1 WSAPAAR
8 ALAQF
13 DQLDATR
20 RQNEELH
27 TQLGEQ
33 RRRTAQQNRELT
45 HARRQV
51 TTLTSRTKA
60 LTRRAERAERRRAVR
75 AMDTL
80 GDLARTVLRRGG
92 PTSST
97 NLPTT
102 AGAPAGAPAGSPA
115 GSPAGAPAEPA
126 PDRPLLSVLIPVY
139 NVAAYLEEC
148 LTSVVNQTLKDLQII
163 LIDDGSTDA
172 SAEIAARF
180 AAQDERIQLIHQEHR
195 GLGAVRN
202 RGVRLARGAY
212 LTFLDSD
219 DTLPRGALR
228 ALVDSLEHSGAD
240 LAIGGIA
247 RIQPDGSYRTTQ
259 WVRDLHD
266 RDRHTSVAEEPA
278 LLRDYFT
285 WNKVYRTDFFT
296 RHGFRFREG
305 VLFEDQP
312 VITEILYRATA
323 IDVLAQTTYHYRIRP
338 DDSALTGTMD
348 TVANIHARHQALTL
362 TEQLLDELAVADK
375 IRQAW
380 LWTLAEY
387 HIPAYLKLTAQ
398 GGAEQYA
405 AVREM
410 MGDFLTT
417 DLVAD
422 LPGVSAAHRVL

>member
-1 WSAPAAR
+1 LQATARAQLNQQNAWWDQVAAAPHRPTATSEPPQHTAQLPARGTWSAPAAR

-126 PDRPLLSVLIPVY
+126 QDRPLLSVLIPVY

-180 AAQDERIQLIHQEHR
+180 AAQDERIQLIHQENR

-219 DTLPRGALR
+219 DTLPRDALR

-296 RHGFRFREG
+296 QHGFRFREG

-312 VITEILYRATA
+312 VITEILCRATA
-323 IDVLAQTTYHYRIRP
+323 IDVIARTTYHYRIR
-338 DDSALTGTMD
+338 
-348 TVANIHARHQALTL
+348 
-362 TEQLLDELAVADK
+362 AD
-375 IRQAW
+375 
-380 LWTLAEY
+380 
-387 HIPAYLKLTAQ
+387 
-398 GGAEQYA
+398 
-405 AVREM
+405 
-410 MGDFLTT
+410 
-417 DLVAD
+417 
-422 LPGVSAAHRVL
+422 

>member
-1 WSAPAAR
+1 
-8 ALAQF
+8 
-13 DQLDATR
+13 
-20 RQNEELH
+20 
-27 TQLGEQ
+27 EQ

-115 GSPAGAPAEPA
+115 GAPAEPA
-126 PDRPLLSVLIPVY
+126 QDRPLLSVLIPVY

-180 AAQDERIQLIHQEHR
+180 AAQDERIQLIHQENR

-219 DTLPRGALR
+219 DTLPRDALR

-240 LAIGGIA
+240 LAIGGI
-247 RIQPDGSYRTTQ
+247 
-259 WVRDLHD
+259 
-266 RDRHTSVAEEPA
+266 
-278 LLRDYFT
+278 
-285 WNKVYRTDFFT
+285 
-296 RHGFRFREG
+296 
-305 VLFEDQP
+305 
-312 VITEILYRATA
+312 
-323 IDVLAQTTYHYRIRP
+323 
-338 DDSALTGTMD
+338 
-348 TVANIHARHQALTL
+348 
-362 TEQLLDELAVADK
+362 
-375 IRQAW
+375 
-380 LWTLAEY
+380 
-387 HIPAYLKLTAQ
+387 
-398 GGAEQYA
+398 
-405 AVREM
+405 
-410 MGDFLTT
+410 
-417 DLVAD
+417 
-422 LPGVSAAHRVL
+422 